1 MPITQYNSSVRQ
13 MSQSKFNSMKN
24 ASGKIPDLANQIVM
38 TNSED
43 TNISC
48 LRTEVVYDMTSSD
61 ASKNWGYTNGIYSD
75 TTVSNKDFSK
85 FSALKVYIC
94 AKNNST
100 VARDSWGR
108 NNILEID
115 LDNLINIEYGASN
128 LFRYAN
134 NNNYFGGTF
143 VAISSDKKSLTFLF
157 YDNEVLYSSSST
169 AFIYKIEGVLKTPS
183 MIYTG
188 DELIAGNGISLNNGI
203 ISQKQRCSVNIS
215 GFNDTHYSSP
225 GWLAEGVI
233 ISGTFTKYDEAS
245 SLLISYASS
254 SFYVTGGGS
263 AYCKVSI
270 DDINVEHS
278 DTITNSSN
286 ETHSISK
293 TVIATN
299 ISAGTH
305 SFKWTC
311 WSDASNRKANIAAYN
326 TYSIAIQEI

>member
-43 TNISC
+43 VNISC
-48 LRTEVVYDMTSSD
+48 LRTKVLWTNQNPNTSFKAQNITLSDGNYEYLEVILRATTGINRQYSVKIKKGNGANFLTYYVVTWSPYNYDQFRTAD
-61 ASKNWGYTNGIYSD
+61 YISD
-75 TTVSNKDFSK
+75 TEYSISDNYRRSTDKSDIDISNDQ
-85 FSALKVYIC
+85 
-94 AKNNST
+94 
-100 VARDSWGR
+100 
-108 NNILEID
+108 NIPIEI
-115 LDNLINIEYGASN
+115 IGY
-128 LFRYAN
+128 Y
-134 NNNYFGGTF
+134 
-143 VAISSDKKSLTFLF
+143 
-157 YDNEVLYSSSST
+157 
-169 AFIYKIEGVLKTPS
+169 KTPS

-188 DELIAGNGISLNNGI
+188 HKLFAGNGISLNNGI

-215 GFNDTHYSSP
+215 GFNSVSYSSP
-225 GWLAEGVI
+225 GGTTEGVV

-263 AYCKVSI
+263 AYCNVSI

-278 DTITNSSN
+278 DVITNSSN

>member
-1 MPITQYNSSVRQ
+1 MTIELNTSLTGFTA
-13 MSQSKFNSMKN
+13 KFNQN
-24 ASGKIPDLANQIVM
+24 AEDR
-38 TNSED
+38 NSNAE
-43 TNISC
+43 
-48 LRTEVVYDMTSSD
+48 
-61 ASKNWGYTNGIYSD
+61 W
-75 TTVSNKDFSK
+75 
-85 FSALKVYIC
+85 
-94 AKNNST
+94 
-100 VARDSWGR
+100 
-108 NNILEID
+108 
-115 LDNLINIEYGASN
+115 
-128 LFRYAN
+128 
-134 NNNYFGGTF
+134 F
-143 VAISSDKKSLTFLF
+143 VA
-157 YDNEVLYSSSST
+157 
-169 AFIYKIEGVLKTPS
+169 KIEGVLKTPS

-188 DELIAGNGISLNNGI
+188 DELIAGNGITLNNGI
-203 ISQKQRCSVNIS
+203 ISQIQRCSLNIS
-215 GFNDTHYSSP
+215 NFSYTHYSSP
-225 GWLAEGVI
+225 GWTTEGVI

-278 DTITNSSN
+278 DIITNSSN

-311 WSDASNRKANIAAYN
+311 WADASNRKANIAAYN

>member
-1 MPITQYNSSVRQ
+1 MSITQYNSSVRQ

-43 TNISC
+43 SNISC

-61 ASKNWGYTNGIYSD
+61 ASKNWGYPNGIG
-75 TTVSNKDFSK
+75 TGVTINKDFSK
-85 FSALKVYIC
+85 YDFLVCQYLSY
-94 AKNNST
+94 NNSIVGFCDLRQPT
-100 VARDSWGR
+100 MPSDTTGRYMLYAVAYIGNAYSEL
-108 NNILEID
+108 ISVID
-115 LDNLINIEYGASN
+115 LNKS
-128 LFRYAN
+128 
-134 NNNYFGGTF
+134 
-143 VAISSDKKSLTFLF
+143 SLTTYLPGSG
-157 YDNEVLYSSSST
+157 NLAVKI
-169 AFIYKIEGVLKTPS
+169 AKIYGILKTPS

-188 DELIAGNGISLNNGI
+188 DELTAGNGISLNNGI

-215 GFNDTHYSSP
+215 GFNSVHYSSP
-225 GWLAEGVI
+225 GGTTEGVV

-270 DDINVEHS
+270 DDINVEYS
-278 DTITNSSN
+278 DVITNSSN

-311 WSDASNRKANIAAYN
+311 WSDASNRKANIASYN

>member
-13 MSQSKFNSMKN
+13 MSQSKFDSMKN

-43 TNISC
+43 TNTSC

-61 ASKNWGYTNGIYSD
+61 ASKNWGYTSGIQGGV
-75 TTVSNKDFSK
+75 TVSGKDFSK
-85 FSALKVYIC
+85 YDKLMFYGYRTGIMTFC
-94 AKNNST
+94 A
-100 VARDSWGR
+100 
-108 NNILEID
+108 EID
-115 LDNLINIEYGASN
+115 ITIPTKSLN
-128 LFRYAN
+128 LFGRATNCFHFIESNVSYTAGMTIELN
-134 NNNYFGGTF
+134 TSLTGFTAKFNQNAEDRNSNAEWF
-143 VAISSDKKSLTFLF
+143 VA
-157 YDNEVLYSSSST
+157 
-169 AFIYKIEGVLKTPS
+169 KIEGVLKTPS

-188 DELIAGNGISLNNGI
+188 DELTAGNGISLNNGI
-203 ISQKQRCSVNIS
+203 ISQKQRCSLNIS
-215 GFNDTHYSSP
+215 NFNYTHYSSP
-225 GWLAEGVI
+225 GWTTEGVI

-278 DTITNSSN
+278 DIITNSSN

-311 WSDASNRKANIAAYN
+311 WADASNRKANIAAYN